1 MSDGDALT
9 ACPGRGIDEA
19 LELGRP
25 AWRASKA
32 KNAKLRR

>member
-1 MSDGDALT
+1 MSDGDAFT

-19 LELGRP
+19 LKLGRP
-25 AWRASKA
+25 ARRASKA